1 METQRQQLL
10 LYHQTLKC
18 PTFQQITRDK
28 KKWYGIG
35 NSRGKKIRPA
45 VPQKCLMADLLDKD
59 FKKLSNIQKAEERH
73 VKS

>member
-1 METQRQQLL
+1 M
-10 LYHQTLKC
+10 LYLQTLKC
-18 PTFQQITRDK
+18 PTFQQKITRDT

-35 NSRGKKIRPA
+35 NSRGKNIRPA
-45 VPQKCLMADLLDKD
+45 VPQKGLMADVLDKA